1 MDSVGKTMK
10 DKYIYIEIKF
20 IKDLLSLI
28 STDLTQVKLLLN

>member
-10 DKYIYIEIKF
+10 DKCIYIEIKF